1 MNPSNLKFILT
12 LKRMLVSYLLFS
24 AIKIQLKEEDRLAA
38 VISIIDE
45 EARIV
50 PRGAYIMTPVEQVHT
65 NRSFEGIQASESGKL
80 SSYMHF
86 RSLQDGRTNKR
97 IKECA
102 NLDPAIDFLDVIES
116 DIPKGSWSLQF
127 ERGNALVIIQSLN
140 WLGMTFYHVP
150 ETNKFGSLY
159 VGIGEKNFDIPF
171 ML

>member
-65 NRSFEGIQASESGKL
+65 NRSFEG
-80 SSYMHF
+80 
-86 RSLQDGRTNKR
+86 T
-97 IKECA
+97 
-102 NLDPAIDFLDVIES
+102 
-116 DIPKGSWSLQF
+116 
-127 ERGNALVIIQSLN
+127 
-140 WLGMTFYHVP
+140 
-150 ETNKFGSLY
+150 
-159 VGIGEKNFDIPF
+159 
-171 ML
+171 

>member
-1 MNPSNLKFILT
+1 
-12 LKRMLVSYLLFS
+12 
-24 AIKIQLKEEDRLAA
+24 
-38 VISIIDE
+38 
-45 EARIV
+45 
-50 PRGAYIMTPVEQVHT
+50 
-65 NRSFEGIQASESGKL
+65 
-80 SSYMHF
+80 MHF